1 MKIINVVQYVTLPDR
16 ILSFSSLRHRT
27 GGSLDLRGGSAAL
40 LSLFDGLDLLDPFE
54 VTRDFLLQKRLK
66 DQVRQRGLG
75 VQQNLLLDL
84 KNRRSD
90 ASERRNL
97 RFYLAT

>member
-1 MKIINVVQYVTLPDR
+1 MAVAELSEERAFRTIRKEIILTSSDR
-16 ILSFSSLRHRT
+16 SIDQAIEKLAEVLLHFS
-27 GGSLDLRGGSAAL
+27 

-75 VQQNLLLDL
+75 
-84 KNRRSD
+84 
-90 ASERRNL
+90 
-97 RFYLAT
+97 